1 MSNPVTQDWT
11 KQAGRSTTREAP
23 ERRKRSIIVNEAVQ
37 SMVLTDAARNHLS
50 AELDRLWQRSDPLEV
65 EVTNDLSIVGD
76 HGNSAEKIPTN

>member
-1 MSNPVTQDWT
+1 
-11 KQAGRSTTREAP
+11 
-23 ERRKRSIIVNEAVQ
+23 
-37 SMVLTDAARNHLS
+37 MVLTDAARNHLS